1 MQKAN
6 LWKVHQLVWLAFHP
20 EYDRRKCG
28 YKFII
33 HHKDHNKQNNCLDNL
48 ELISSAEHRQEHTKD
63 YWKNNPNGTK
73 RLVYRNKP
81 TQYAL
86 SLMNK
91 GDKQQ

>member
-1 MQKAN
+1 M
-6 LWKVHQLVWLAFHP
+6 HQLVWLVFHP
-20 EYDRRKCG
+20 EYDRKKCG
-28 YKFII
+28 RKYII
-33 HHKDHNKQNNCLDNL
+33 HKDHDKTNNKLDNL
-48 ELISSAEHRQEHTKD
+48 ELISALEHRQEHTKD

>member
-1 MQKAN
+1 MKKILLFLLIMIIA
-6 LWKVHQLVWLAFHP
+6 VPAFA
-20 EYDRRKCG
+20 
-28 YKFII
+28 
-33 HHKDHNKQNNCLDNL
+33 KDPK
-48 ELISSAEHRQEHTKD
+48 ETVE